1 MSGSPQPEFVNTNIL
16 VYAHDPS
23 TGAKHKRAKQLLL
36 DLWEAERGALSLQ
49 VLQEFYVTVTRKV
62 PRPLDP
68 ESAAEIVAA
77 LSVWRVHAPGVKDLL
92 SAIAVQRRYQLSFW
106 DAMVIQSAALLR
118 CGTIWSEDLN
128 PGQVYEGA
136 RCRNPF
142 VPA

>member
-1 MSGSPQPEFVNTNIL
+1 MNGSPQREFVDTNIL
-16 VYAHDPS
+16 IYAHDAS
-23 TGAKHKRAKQLLL
+23 TGAKHERARQLLL

-62 PRPLDP
+62 AKPLDP
-68 ESAAEIVAA
+68 ESASQIVAA
-77 LSVWRVHAPGVKDLL
+77 LSVWRVHTPGVKDLL

-106 DAMVIQSAALLR
+106 DAMVIQSAAQLS

-128 PGQVYEGA
+128 PGQVYEGI

-142 VPA
+142 VPT